1 MPHSETAGRARRL
14 SIMEWYRRSI
24 HVRRLVGMAVV
35 TVAVSL
41 AGWWAFNLFIPP
53 QHNPF
58 KPLDLTL
65 RPGIVTG
72 FKLDSLMHDKPTCFH
87 LLDQAGVG
95 YTRLDKPDE
104 NPQCGIADGLTLD
117 QSLTPY
123 SATLTMSCRLAA
135 TLYMWERHVV
145 IPAAEELLGQGV
157 QRIETVGSYSCRR
170 VNNDATGRWSEHSRG
185 EAVDISGFTL
195 EDGSRVMIENDFG
208 SSDKRGE
215 FLRRVRDRACGLFST
230 TLSPDY
236 NALHHDHLHL
246 DMGLSAIC
254 S

>member
-1 MPHSETAGRARRL
+1 MQWFH
-14 SIMEWYRRSI
+14 RSLHI
-24 HVRRLVGMAVV
+24 RRLVGMAAV
-35 TVAVSL
+35 TIGLSVAT
-41 AGWWAFNLFIPP
+41 WWFLNLVTPP

-58 KPLDLTL
+58 KPLDLT
-65 RPGIVTG
+65 RKPGVVTG
-72 FKLDSLMHDKPTCFH
+72 FKLDSLKDNKPACFF

-95 YTRLDKPDE
+95 YTRLDKPDD
-104 NPQCGIADGLTLD
+104 NPECGIEDGLTLD

-157 QRIETVGSYSCRR
+157 KRIETMGSYSCRR
-170 VNNDATGRWSEHSRG
+170 VNGASTGRWSEHAHG

-195 EDGSRVMIENDFG
+195 EDGSRVMIDDDF
-208 SSDKRGE
+208 STADKRGE
-215 FLRRVRDRACGLFST
+215 FLRRVRDKACGLFST

-236 NALHHDHLHL
+236 NALHHDHLHF
-246 DMGLSAIC
+246 DMGFYSIC

>member
-1 MPHSETAGRARRL
+1 MD
-14 SIMEWYRRSI
+14 WYRRSI
-24 HVRRLVGMAVV
+24 HVRRLVGMAAV
-35 TVAVSL
+35 TVALSL
-41 AGWWAFNLFIPP
+41 AGWWVFNLLTPP

-65 RPGIVTG
+65 KPGIVTG
-72 FKLDSLMHDKPTCFH
+72 FKLDGLKHDKPACFM
-87 LLDQAGVG
+87 LLDQAGVA
-95 YTRLDKPDE
+95 YTRLDRPSD
-104 NPQCGIADGLTLD
+104 NPECGIEDGLTLD

-123 SATLTMSCRLAA
+123 SDTLTMSCRLAA
-135 TLYMWERHVV
+135 TLYVWERHVV

-157 QRIETVGSYSCRR
+157 KRIETMGSYACRR
-170 VNNDATGRWSEHSRG
+170 VNSASTGRWSEHAHG

-195 EDGSRVMIENDFG
+195 DDGSRIMIEDDFAAA
-208 SSDKRGE
+208 DPRGE

-236 NALHHDHLHL
+236 NALHHNHLHF
-246 DMGLSAIC
+246 DMGVFSIC